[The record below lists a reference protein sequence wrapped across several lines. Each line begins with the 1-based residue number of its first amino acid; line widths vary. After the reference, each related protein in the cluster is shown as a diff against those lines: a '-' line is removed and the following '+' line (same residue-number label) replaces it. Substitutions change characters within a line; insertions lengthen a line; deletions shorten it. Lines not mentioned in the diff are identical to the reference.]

1 MVEYKQIMVE
11 PEEVANV
18 LNALGHD
25 GCSINY
31 IIPCH
36 EYDGTLILIVYK
48 EFKE

>member
-1 MVEYKQIMVE
+1 MVEYKQIIVE
-11 PEEVANV
+11 PAEVANV
-18 LNALGHD
+18 LNTIAKD

-31 IIPCH
+31 VIPCH